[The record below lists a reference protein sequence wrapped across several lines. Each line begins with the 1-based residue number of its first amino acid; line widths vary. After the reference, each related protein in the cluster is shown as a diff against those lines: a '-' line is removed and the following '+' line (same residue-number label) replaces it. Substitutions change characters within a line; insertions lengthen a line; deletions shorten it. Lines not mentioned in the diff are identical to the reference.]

1 MSIRTPIKS
10 RTVKVSFTVQEAIDL
25 QELLVIAISS
35 LDGGEKRYSVPR
47 EKLWKAV
54 DDVLEKASKE
64 EEIS

>member
-25 QELLVIAISS
+25 QNLLVIAISS

-47 EKLWKAV
+47 DKLQKSVDEMISKAM
-54 DDVLEKASKE
+54 KE
-64 EEIS
+64 DI

>member
-1 MSIRTPIKS
+1 MSNRTPIKS

-47 EKLWKAV
+47 EKLQKSVDEMISKAM
-54 DDVLEKASKE
+54 E
-64 EEIS
+64 EDI